1 MDKYKINL
9 IFNDVS
15 ISLNEIITEALKID
29 IQNKINNRVIKR

>member
-1 MDKYKINL
+1 MVKYKVNL
-9 IFNDVS
+9 KFKDIS